1 MSHYYTMLDKNKSF
15 VDKMVELIELYQL
28 KTKLPLRELYMIIGQ
43 ENIENPS
50 EEESLYFKA
59 LVGCGLHVQ
68 TDPTLDKDYFIIKSK
83 QCPDEMEMEFMVK
96 KIYHYKDE
104 THYEF

>member
-15 VDKMVELIELYQL
+15 VDKMVELIKLYQE

-43 ENIENPS
+43 ENIENCS
-50 EEESLYFKA
+50 ENESRDFEA
-59 LVGCGLHVQ
+59 LIGCGLHVR

-83 QCPDEMEMEFMVK
+83 QHSEMEMEFMIK
-96 KIYHYKDE
+96 KNYHYKEED
-104 THYEF
+104 HYEF